1 MREFR
6 NSEANRLGLPLPSDD
21 AGLREDE
28 DALEP
33 DLFDIMID
41 ERLEEQAGEA
51 PLDPEGGDDKPEDG
65 DGRR

>member
-1 MREFR
+1 VP
-6 NSEANRLGLPLPSDD
+6 SGLGLPLPSDD
-21 AGLREDE
+21 AALREDE

-41 ERLEEQAGEA
+41 ERLEEQANET
-51 PLDPEGGDDKPEDG
+51 PLDPEGREDKPEDG